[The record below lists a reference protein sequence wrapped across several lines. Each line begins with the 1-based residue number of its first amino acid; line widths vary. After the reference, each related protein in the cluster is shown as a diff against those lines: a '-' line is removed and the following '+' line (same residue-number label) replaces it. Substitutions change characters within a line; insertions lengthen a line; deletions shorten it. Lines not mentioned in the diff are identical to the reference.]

1 MIFLNACRVVYG
13 CHNNPVDDISWSKWR
28 ELADA
33 AFVAAAALT
42 QLLALRCQKQQYVV
56 IQLYNIHAFIR
67 HIPKSRRKRIFD
79 EDRSILM
86 CPVRGSY
93 TRRTH
98 YCNTKSK
105 SIWCFIHERTNEQ
118 KAIGD
123 IAIEAHVIWCVSVAY
138 SKAKLIWRYL
148 MTKFG
153 RKTQTTASQLEI
165 SIATILQFK
174 MAPTTNSEQFQKK
187 QTIRILEKL
196 EIGLVLNFLF
206 VSDGIKCQL
215 STSAV

>member
-1 MIFLNACRVVYG
+1 
-13 CHNNPVDDISWSKWR
+13 
-28 ELADA
+28 
-33 AFVAAAALT
+33 
-42 QLLALRCQKQQYVV
+42 
-56 IQLYNIHAFIR
+56 
-67 HIPKSRRKRIFD
+67 
-79 EDRSILM
+79 
-86 CPVRGSY
+86 
-93 TRRTH
+93 
-98 YCNTKSK
+98 
-105 SIWCFIHERTNEQ
+105 
-118 KAIGD
+118 
-123 IAIEAHVIWCVSVAY
+123 
-138 SKAKLIWRYL
+138 